1 MVQRHDRRV
10 AQPAFEIA
18 DVLLRHACRLG
29 EALLSEA
36 LLPPQPRKIPAH
48 QPAHVHARKGGRLHT
63 FGFISYNMYSPG
75 RDYAVKHIREDV
87 VAIRGMCIAIT
98 GPVLWSDRG
107 PISLR
112 V

>member
-1 MVQRHDRRV
+1 RRV

-63 FGFISYNMYSPG
+63 FGFISYNMYSPPLP
-75 RDYAVKHIREDV
+75 RDYPVKHIREDV
-87 VAIRGMCIAIT
+87 VVIRGICSAIR
-98 GPVLWSDRG
+98 GPVLWSDQG

>member
-1 MVQRHDRRV
+1 MVQRTARRV
-10 AQPAFEIA
+10 AHPAFEIA

-63 FGFISYNMYSPG
+63 FGFISYNMYSPLP
-75 RDYAVKHIREDV
+75 RDYPVKHIPADLS
-87 VAIRGMCIAIT
+87 AIPGLST
-98 GPVLWSDRG
+98 PSTPPLLWPD
-107 PISLR
+107 LA
-112 V
+112 